1 MEKDT
6 FVPKLDNVICFAAYR
21 TSLRMRQ
28 FRNELFKAQGYDIT
42 SEQWRV
48 LHRLW
53 EEDGISQNEIAQ
65 RLFKQDPSITRILD
79 NLEKEGMIE
88 RKPVSK
94 NRRKYNVFLT
104 EKGRNLTA
112 QLRIIAG
119 EAVKKACQGIEKEEI
134 EKAINVLNEIYKNIE
149 KASTKKE

>member
-1 MEKDT
+1 MKKDT
-6 FVPKLDNVICFAAYR
+6 FAPRLDNIICFVAYR

-28 FRNELFKAQGYDIT
+28 YRTALFKAQGFDIT

-65 RLFKQDPSITRILD
+65 RLFKQEPSITRILD
-79 NLEKEGMIE
+79 GLAKEELIE

-94 NRRKYNVFLT
+94 NRRKYHVFLT

-119 EAVKKACQGIEKEEI
+119 EAIYNACKDIEKEEI
-134 EKAINVLNEIYKNIE
+134 EKAINVLNKIYNNIE
-149 KASTKKE
+149 KASAKKE